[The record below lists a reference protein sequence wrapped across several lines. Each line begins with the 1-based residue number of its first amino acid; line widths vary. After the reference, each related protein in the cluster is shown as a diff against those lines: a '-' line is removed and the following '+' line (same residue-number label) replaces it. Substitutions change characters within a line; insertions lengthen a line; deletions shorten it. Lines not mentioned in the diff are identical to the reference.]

1 MATGNRAQGLETI
14 WLTIIALI
22 KALAVASEQAAATTR
37 TECYR
42 ASCTQL
48 ILSRQLAKNPDYTQN
63 PSMSAMACFRHLRTA
78 ALTL

>member
-48 ILSRQLAKNPDYTQN
+48 ILSRQLAKNLDI
-63 PSMSAMACFRHLRTA
+63 AH
-78 ALTL
+78 